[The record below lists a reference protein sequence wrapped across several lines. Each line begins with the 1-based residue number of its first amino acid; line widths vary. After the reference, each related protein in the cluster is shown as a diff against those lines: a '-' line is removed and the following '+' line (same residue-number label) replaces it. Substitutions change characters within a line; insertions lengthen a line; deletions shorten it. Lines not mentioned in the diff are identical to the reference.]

1 MSRRVGRT
9 CLAADDCI
17 SPVPENLPAKTVCA
31 VHRKFLGFSVLVI
44 ICGLVACH
52 VNDLIKGIIFDCFIK
67 DQIQVIGWYN
77 DCHPTDHEDWQNWYL

>member
-9 CLAADDCI
+9 CLAADDCNVLRCLKI
-17 SPVPENLPAKTVCA
+17 SPQKTVCV

-67 DQIQVIGWYN
+67 DQIQVIG
-77 DCHPTDHEDWQNWYL
+77 